1 MFNRFLGTAKP
12 VQPKEDKPVDMTRLN
27 EQMSRLD
34 QREERLDNKL
44 QDVERQMAEW
54 VNWSTVIGRVKQEM
68 IARGGQNNPILR
80 NKFANV
86 LVLFVCDG

>member
-1 MFNRFLGTAKP
+1 MFNRILGTAKP

-34 QREERLDNKL
+34 QREERLDKKL

-54 VNWSTVIGRVKQEM
+54 VN
-68 IARGGQNNPILR
+68 
-80 NKFANV
+80 
-86 LVLFVCDG
+86 

>member
-1 MFNRFLGTAKP
+1 MGNRRATTNVFSDSVFISFVYLVMFGRFLGTAKP

-34 QREERLDNKL
+34 QREERLDKKL

-54 VNWSTVIGRVKQEM
+54 VN
-68 IARGGQNNPILR
+68 
-80 NKFANV
+80 
-86 LVLFVCDG
+86 